1 MAAQL
6 KVQDQVLFVTGSIDF
21 DNAPAI
27 YAQGLKLLQ
36 QQNQWPIALDLSGLS
51 SSNTIALAVFVQ
63 WLRQRQAGQGF
74 YLKQVPPKMQAIIE
88 ASNLA
93 DALYS

>member
-1 MAAQL
+1 MVAQL
-6 KVQDQVLFVTGSIDF
+6 KVQDQVLFVTGSIGF

-27 YAQGLKLLQ
+27 YKQGLNLLQ
-36 QQNQWPIALDLSGLS
+36 QQNQWPIALDLSGLT

-63 WLRQRQAGQGF
+63 WLRQRKVGQGF
-74 YLKQVPPKMQAIIE
+74 YLKEVPQKMQAIIK

-93 DALYS
+93 DALY